1 MADPLSTIANVL
13 AVLKLTAVATQ
24 YIKEV
29 KQASSDRLRLR
40 DELRSAT
47 CLLEMLRDRLE
58 DSEDAEGSDAET
70 LKPLSIASLEGG
82 DGPLELFKRV
92 LEEIINKLAPQNR
105 LSRAAQSL
113 TWPFN
118 KKEVTELISTLERL
132 KSHFTLVMQN
142 DLVELTK
149 LSHLKLDSI
158 QTQVENTRSRSRDE
172 ESQRIILWVS
182 TLPYRPRHVDVLET
196 AQPGTGTWFLNH
208 PTFKRWVNGTSA
220 ATLWCPGIPGAGKTI
235 LASLIIDNLE
245 REHSSSDTLCTYV
258 YCNYAKRQDQTAVAL
273 LSSLLQQVLQHST
286 AGTLPAAVE
295 SLYRLHKKHGT
306 RPTLAQVTDTLRALT
321 AKFSVFRVVVDA
333 LDECAES
340 DNDALRFISAVR
352 SLGSS
357 VKVLCTSRF
366 STTFERY
373 FDGAEKLEISAHSE
387 DIRIYLDSQIQQQAG
402 LSRHVRADP
411 SLKEEI
417 IDAIVEE
424 FHGMFLLAKLHL
436 ESLSTKINRKAIRVA
451 LKTLPTTLDATYSE
465 AVERISN
472 QAPDLVEVAESVLFW
487 VICVKRPLSVLEL
500 RHAYAT
506 RELPENTPLEDD
518 DLPDG
523 EILTSTCGGL
533 IKVDG
538 ESQTVRVVHY
548 TTQEYFER
556 SHAQNLFMAKRDLA
570 SISLAYLTLPN
581 FSDGPCLTDKTMAR
595 RLEQYPFLDYASNHW
610 GEGIGKLSDSDVERI
625 WHKMNQFLSNKGSLE
640 VACQVQYL
648 PRIRYSYW
656 SQEYPR
662 NVPPLVVAAS
672 FDMPQILQKLIT
684 GGGLDVESCGTD
696 RVTALNRAAACGHAD
711 NIRTLVGQGADL
723 EARDYMEETALQKAA
738 GKGAVDALRT
748 LIDAGADV
756 NARSPD
762 WTSLMHA
769 VSSANLEAVEM
780 LVLAGADSA
789 VETPWGETALT
800 LALTNGQKAIAKFL
814 ADQGIPLPRNPAG
827 RRASRTA
834 SRKGMFDLIQRLT
847 ADYGTVA
854 AEPLQRQSTRVATA
868 LTKIQEEEE
877 PPDTI
882 ATRVPIPI
890 PEQPGFRRADEEFE
904 DYFLRSLEGL
914 SYSVGFTTMYEMGDL
929 LGSGHFADVHFCTNR
944 VTGVRAA
951 VKVYNVT
958 KRPEPLVIGSMRN
971 EVAILSELRENSHP
985 AILQIM
991 HPFADHN
998 TGRVLIVTELA
1009 PGGELFHLIIR
1020 RGKLSEQQTRR
1031 IFVQLLSAVEFLH
1044 NHGLIHRDIKPE
1056 NILLSDEES
1065 LSIKL
1070 ADFGISKRVPDD
1082 SGPWHYNATL
1092 CGTPSYVAPEIL
1104 AKPSSRRRSGT
1115 PTDIWSCGVVLYVC
1129 LCGFPPFSDELRTPK
1144 FPYDLADQIR
1154 GAMFDYPSP
1163 YWDSVGDPALDLIDN
1178 MIIVDMEKRYSARQ
1192 CLEHPWMA
1200 NDAPTILEGEEGVR
1214 SASPELLT

>member
-13 AVLKLTAVATQ
+13 AVLKLAAVATQ

-40 DELRSAT
+40 DELRSTT

-58 DSEDAEGSDAET
+58 DSEYAEGSDAET

-92 LEEIINKLAPQNR
+92 LEDIVNKLASQNR
-105 LSRAAQSL
+105 LSRVAQSF

-118 KKEVTELISTLERL
+118 KKEVTELIATLERL

-158 QTQVENTRSRSRDE
+158 QTQVENARLRSRDE
-172 ESQRIILWVS
+172 ESQKIILWVS
-182 TLPYRPRHVDVLET
+182 TLAYRPRHLDVLET
-196 AQPGTGTWFLNH
+196 AQPGTGAWFLNH
-208 PTFKRWVNGTSA
+208 PTFKRWVNGTSGA
-220 ATLWCPGIPGAGKTI
+220 ILWCPGIPGAGKTI

-273 LSSLLQQVLQHST
+273 LSSVLQQVLQHST
-286 AGTLPAAVE
+286 AGTLPAEVE
-295 SLYRLHKKHGT
+295 SLYQLHKKHGT
-306 RPTLAQVTDTLRALT
+306 RPTLAQITDTLRALT

-340 DNDALRFISAVR
+340 EDDALRFISAVR
-352 SLGSS
+352 SLGPS
-357 VKVLCTSRF
+357 VKLLCTSRF
-366 STTFERY
+366 STTFEMY
-373 FDGAEKLEISAHSE
+373 FDGAEKVEISAHSE
-387 DIRIYLDSQIQQQAG
+387 DIRVYLDSQIQQQPG
-402 LSRHVRADP
+402 LARHVRVDP
-411 SLKEEI
+411 NLKDEI

-436 ESLSTKINRKAIRVA
+436 ESLSKKINRKAIRVA

-487 VICVKRPLSVLEL
+487 VICVKRPLTVLEL

-506 RELPENTPLEDD
+506 RELPEDTPLEDD

-556 SHAQNLFMAKRDLA
+556 SHAQNLLVAKRDLA

-595 RLEQYPFLDYASNHW
+595 RLQQYPFLDYASNYW
-610 GEGIGKLSDSDVERI
+610 GEDIGQLSESDVERI
-625 WHKMNQFLSNKGSLE
+625 WPKMNQFLSNKGSLE
-640 VACQVQYL
+640 VACQVQHL

-662 NVPPLVVAAS
+662 RVPLLVVAAG
-672 FDMPQILQKLIT
+672 FDMPQILKKLIT
-684 GGGLDVESCGTD
+684 EGGLDVESRGTD
-696 RVTALNRAAACGHAD
+696 RVTGLNRAAACGHAD
-711 NIRTLVGQGADL
+711 NIKSLVGQGADL

-738 GKGAVDALRT
+738 GKGAVDALRA

-762 WTSLMHA
+762 WTSLMRA
-769 VSSANLEAVEM
+769 VSSTNLEAVKM
-780 LVLAGADSA
+780 LVQAGADST

-814 ADQGIPLPRNPAG
+814 ADQGIPLPQNPAG

-834 SRKGMFDLIQRLT
+834 SRKGMFDLVQGLT

-877 PPDTI
+877 PPDAI
-882 ATRVPIPI
+882 ATRVPIP
-890 PEQPGFRRADEEFE
+890 EQPGPRRTDEEFE

-914 SYSVGFTTMYEMGDL
+914 SYNVGFTTMYEMGDL
-929 LGSGHFADVHFCTNR
+929 LGSGHFADVHLCTNR
-944 VTGVRAA
+944 VTGVMAA
-951 VKVYNVT
+951 VKVYDAV
-958 KRPEPLVIGSMRN
+958 KWLRPLVVGSMRN
-971 EVAILSELRENSHP
+971 EVALLSELRDKPHP
-985 AILQIM
+985 AILKIM
-991 HPFADHN
+991 HLFADHN
-998 TGRVLIVTELA
+998 TGRVLVVTELA
-1009 PGGELFHLIIR
+1009 AGGELFHLIVR

-1031 IFVQLLSAVEFLH
+1031 IFAQLLSAVEFLH
-1044 NHGLIHRDIKPE
+1044 NHGLIHRDVKPE
-1056 NILLSDEES
+1056 NILLSDEKS

-1070 ADFGISKRVPDD
+1070 ADFGISKHAPDD
-1082 SGPWHYNATL
+1082 SGLWHYNATL

-1104 AKPSSRRRSGT
+1104 AKPPSRRKCGT
-1115 PTDIWSCGVVLYVC
+1115 PADIWSCGVVLYIC
-1129 LCGFPPFSDELRTPK
+1129 LSGFPPFSDELKTPK

-1163 YWDSVGDPALDLIDN
+1163 YWDPVGDPALDLIDN

-1200 NDAPTILEGEEGVR
+1200 SSAPTILEGEEGVR